1 MSADASRVPAIEG
14 ARRRSLR
21 ASIAEKTTDKIMAK
35 STESTKMVPVMNGN
49 VADKQKSLA
58 EAVSRM
64 EKTFGKGS
72 IMRLGDRS
80 HMKVDTTPTGS
91 LSLDVALGGGLP
103 KGRIIEI
110 FGAEGGG
117 KTTLTLHCIAEAQK
131 KGDICAFIDAEHS
144 LDPAYAKTL
153 GVDIANLYISQPDN
167 GEQALEMADTLIRSG
182 AIGLVVIDSVAA
194 LVPRA
199 EVEGEMGDL
208 QVGTMARMMSQG
220 CRKLASTA
228 GKAGTTII
236 FINQIREKIG
246 VMYGSPETT
255 PGGRALKFF
264 ASVRMRVSRG
274 EAIKEGTV
282 QIGTRTKVSIPK
294 NKIAPPF
301 RDAEFDVIF
310 GKGINKY
317 GDILDLGVRSGAV
330 AKGGAWFTIG
340 DERFQGRDSA
350 RAYLQEHPDI
360 ADEIEAKVRVA
371 MGLDGP
377 VEEVD
382 PVDPNAEVPEV
393 DEDLD
398 DEE

>member
-1 MSADASRVPAIEG
+1 MTPSTRSTPA
-14 ARRRSLR
+14 
-21 ASIAEKTTDKIMAK
+21 
-35 STESTKMVPVMNGN
+35 
-49 VADKQKSLA
+49 
-58 EAVSRM
+58 
-64 EKTFGKGS
+64 
-72 IMRLGDRS
+72 
-80 HMKVDTTPTGS
+80 TP
-91 LSLDVALGGGLP
+91 
-103 KGRIIEI
+103 KR
-110 FGAEGGG
+110 
-117 KTTLTLHCIAEAQK
+117 
-131 KGDICAFIDAEHS
+131 
-144 LDPAYAKTL
+144 L
-153 GVDIANLYISQPDN
+153 GVDIDNLYISQPDN
-167 GEQALEMADTLIRSG
+167 GEQALEIADTLIRSG
-182 AIGLVVIDSVAA
+182 AIDLVVIDSVAA

-228 GKAGTTII
+228 GRAGTTVI

-274 EAIKEGTV
+274 EAIKNGTE
-282 QIGTRTKVSIPK
+282 QIGSRTKVSIPK

-317 GDILDLGVRSGAV
+317 GDILDLGVRVGAV
-330 AKGGAWFTIG
+330 QKGGAWFTIG

-350 RAYLQEHPDI
+350 RAYLEEHPEE

-382 PVDPNAEVPEV
+382 PVDPTAEVPEV
-393 DEDLD
+393 DELD

>member
-1 MSADASRVPAIEG
+1 
-14 ARRRSLR
+14 
-21 ASIAEKTTDKIMAK
+21 MAK
-35 STESTKMVPVMNGN
+35 STESTKMSPVMNGGVN
-49 VADKQKSLA
+49 DKQRSLS

-72 IMRLGDRS
+72 IMRLGERA

-91 LSLDVALGGGLP
+91 LSLDNALGGGLP

-131 KGDICAFIDAEHS
+131 KGGICAFIDAEHS
-144 LDPAYAKTL
+144 LNPGYAKDL
-153 GVDIANLYISQPDN
+153 GVDIDNLYISQPDN
-167 GEQALEMADTLIRSG
+167 GEQALEIADTLIRSG
-182 AIGLVVIDSVAA
+182 AIDLVVIDSVAA

-220 CRKLASTA
+220 CRKLAGSA
-228 GKAGTTII
+228 GRAGTTVI

-274 EAIKEGTV
+274 EAIKNGAEQV
-282 QIGTRTKVSIPK
+282 GTRTKVSIPK

-301 RDAEFDVIF
+301 REAEFDVIY

-317 GDILDLGVRSGAV
+317 GDILDLGVKHGII
-330 AKGGAWFTIG
+330 AKGGAWFTVG
-340 DERFQGRDSA
+340 EERFQGRDSA
-350 RAYLQEHPDI
+350 RAYLEENVAL
-360 ADEIEAKVRVA
+360 ADEIEEQIRDK
-371 MGLDGP
+371 MGLNGP
-377 VEEVD
+377 KEEEEPID
-382 PVDPNAEVPEV
+382 INAEVPEV
-393 DEDLD
+393 DDED
-398 DEE
+398 

>member
-1 MSADASRVPAIEG
+1 
-14 ARRRSLR
+14 
-21 ASIAEKTTDKIMAK
+21 MAK
-35 STESTKMVPVMNGN
+35 STESTKMVPVMNGGA
-49 VADKQKSLA
+49 ADKQKSLA

-103 KGRIIEI
+103 KGRLVEI

-131 KGDICAFIDAEHS
+131 KGDICAFIDAEHA

-153 GVDIANLYISQPDN
+153 GVDIDNLYISQPDN

-182 AIGLVVIDSVAA
+182 AIGLIVIDSVAA

-228 GKAGTTII
+228 GKSGTTVI

-274 EAIKEGTV
+274 EAIKNGTE
-282 QIGTRTKVSIPK
+282 QIGSRTKVGIPK

-330 AKGGAWFTIG
+330 QKGGAWFTIG
-340 DERFQGRDSA
+340 EERFQGRDSA
-350 RAYLQEHPDI
+350 RAYLQENPEI

>member
-1 MSADASRVPAIEG
+1 
-14 ARRRSLR
+14 
-21 ASIAEKTTDKIMAK
+21 MAK

-49 VADKQKSLA
+49 VADKQKSLT
-58 EAVSRM
+58 EAMARM

-72 IMRLGDRS
+72 IMRLGERS

-103 KGRIIEI
+103 KGRLVEI

-117 KTTLTLHCIAEAQK
+117 KTTLTLHCVAECQKRGGIA
-131 KGDICAFIDAEHS
+131 AFIDAEHS
-144 LDPAYAKTL
+144 LDPTYAKTL
-153 GVDIANLYISQPDN
+153 GVDIDNLLISQPDN
-167 GEQALEMADTLIRSG
+167 GEQALEIADTLIRSG
-182 AIGLVVIDSVAA
+182 AIDLIVIDSVAA

-228 GKAGTTII
+228 GRAGTTVI

-274 EAIKEGTV
+274 EAIKDGTV
-282 QIGTRTKVSIPK
+282 QIGSRTKVSIPK

-317 GDILDLGVRSGAV
+317 GDILDLGVRVGAV
-330 AKGGAWFTIG
+330 QKGGAWFTIG

-350 RAYLQEHPDI
+350 RAYLQEHPAE
-360 ADEIEAKVRVA
+360 ADEIEKQVRIK

-382 PVDPNAEVPEV
+382 PVDPTAEVPET
-393 DEDLD
+393 DPDLD